1 MYKKRDYESRPS
13 EGAHS
18 KRQPAG
24 PGRGVGG
31 PSGNDPPSISLPK
44 GGGAIRGIG
53 EKFGVNPVTGT
64 GAMTVPL
71 TTSPA
76 RSGFGP
82 QLSLAYDSGAGNG
95 PFGFGWSL
103 SLPSITRKTDKG
115 LPQYWDAEES
125 DTFVLSGAE
134 DLVPVLQPEDNTTA
148 EGYTIHRYRPRI
160 EGLFARIE
168 RWTNTTGEVH
178 WRSISR
184 DNITTLYGQ
193 TAESRITD
201 PDNDERVFSWLIC
214 QSHDDKGNVIVYRY
228 EEENSDGVDLSQA
241 NERNR
246 TVKSRSANR
255 YLKRIEYGNVASLLV
270 HQDLETA
277 QWMFEVVF
285 DYDEGHYEELAL
297 DPVRPEAGQHRL
309 VRASASPAESWRVR
323 ADPFSSHRAGFE
335 IRTYRRCRRVLMFHR
350 FAELGSE
357 PCLIHSTE
365 IEYAD
370 LDYSRPVTIE
380 TELSHQGSSRFASF
394 ICSITRSGFVPD
406 GTEAVLDSHGAWS
419 TYLKKSLPPVE
430 FEYSKSVIQDDIREL
445 DADGLENL
453 PVGLDGSTYQ
463 WIDLDGEGV
472 SGILTEQAGA
482 WFYKPNLGEGRFG
495 PPEVVKSKPSVANLS
510 SGRQQLIDLNG
521 DGQLDLVAFAGT
533 LPGFSERTHD
543 EDWKPFKTFG
553 HLPNIRWDEPNMRFV
568 DLNGDGHADVL
579 ITETEV
585 LTWYP
590 SLAEEGFDSARYV
603 RKPFDE
609 EGGPRLVFADGT
621 QSIYLADMCG
631 DGLTDL
637 VRLRNGEICYWPNLG
652 YGRFGGKVT
661 MDNAPWF
668 DRPDQFSHQRVRVAD
683 IDGSGASD
691 IIYLGSD
698 DVRVYFNQSGN
709 RWSEPRRIKQ
719 FPRVDNLSSVTT
731 ADLLGNGTAC
741 LVWSSPLPRAARHP
755 LHYIDL
761 MGEQKPHLLIKTVNN
776 LGAETLVN
784 YASCTRFYLADKA
797 RGSPWITRIPFPVHT
812 VERVEIF
819 DRISRNHFVTRYAY
833 HHGYFDG
840 GEREFRGFGMVE
852 QWDTE
857 EFASLRTDG
866 HSLAPTNIDEAS
878 HIPPVLTRTW
888 FHTGAYLHSERI
900 SRQFEEEYY
909 REPGLTD
916 EEARE
921 MLLDDSLL
929 PEGLSGEEEREAV
942 RALKGSMLRQEVY
955 ALDGTNKEKHPYT
968 VTEKNFAIKRVQPK
982 SGNRHAVFFTHPL
995 EAISYNYERN
1005 PADPRISHALTLDV
1019 DEFGNVLKS
1028 AAIGYGRRARVRL
1041 ANALGEINEIPNPE
1055 LNQLD
1060 PVDQTKQTGTLVTYT
1075 ENRYTIAIAAGDDYR
1090 TPLPCESR
1098 TYELSGYSP
1107 TGAAGRFQISDLVR
1121 RGPTGQL
1128 THIFDSEIP
1137 YERVPNDGRQRRLIE
1152 HVRTLYRRNDLSGSL
1167 PLGTTESLA
1176 LPFESYKL
1184 AFTSEL
1190 LTQAYGR
1197 RVDDE
1202 MLAAGRY
1209 VQSEGDTNWWIPSG
1223 QIFYSANALDD
1234 ARQELD
1240 AARQHFFLPC
1250 RFRDPFGHDTIV
1262 TYDLHNLL
1270 IRETRD
1276 ALANE
1281 VIAENDYRVLQPRLV
1296 TDPNGNRS
1304 QVAFDILGMVAAS
1317 AVMGKPGERKGDLLP
1332 ASFNSDPTRV
1342 EIDAFF
1348 TNPEGSAMDLLGS
1361 ASTRVVYDLERY
1373 RLTASSPNP
1382 EPPFAAAIVRET
1394 HVSDLDSGAQSN
1406 VQISF
1411 SYSDGFG
1418 REIQKKMQSEPGPLF
1433 EGGPAVH
1440 PRWVGSG
1447 WTIFNNKGKPVRQY
1461 EPFFT
1466 NTHRFELAV
1475 IVGVSPV
1482 LFYDP
1487 VGRVVGTLHP
1497 NHTYDKVVFDSWR
1510 QETWDVNDTVLEL
1523 DPKRDRDL
1531 GSFFERLRDTDY
1543 LPAWYTQRQGGALG
1557 RHEQDAA
1564 RATANHSG
1572 TPTVAHLDTLGRTF
1586 LTIAD
1591 NGTAADGT
1599 RRLYP
1604 TRVELDIEGNQRSI
1618 TDARGN
1624 RVMEYAYDMLG
1635 TKIHERS
1642 MDAGDHW
1649 MLSNV
1654 AGHQTR
1660 AWDSRG
1666 HTITTIHDQLQRPRE
1681 VFVSTSAGDD
1691 KLAERTVYGEPRP
1704 GDPAADAEAKRLNL
1718 RGRVRQ
1724 HYDGAGAVT
1733 NEAFDFKGNL
1743 LSSTRQF
1750 AGEYRQQLDWSV
1762 LPSPVEAPFTSSTS
1776 YDALNRPI
1784 TLTMPDLSVIRPA
1797 YNEANLLESV
1807 RVNLRG
1813 AAGRTVFVSNIDY
1826 DAKGQRKS
1834 IEYAD
1839 NERSGTSTVRTE
1851 YRYDPLTFRMIGL
1864 TTRRTSDAA
1873 VLQDLSYTYD
1883 PVGNITAIRDDAR
1896 QTIYFRN
1903 RRVEPSAEY
1912 AYDALYR
1919 LTSASG
1925 REHLGQNASGR
1936 LNPPQQINHDDS
1948 FRANLLHSG
1957 DGNAM
1962 GTYTERYEYDAVG
1975 NILRMIHEAE
1985 AAGSWTRRYSYAA
1998 DSNRLLRTSMPGDPV
2013 DRYSA
2018 RYEYNEHGSMTSMPH
2033 LPAMEWDFKEQLHK
2047 VRTQRVVN
2055 GENGETVYY
2064 VYDAAG
2070 QRARKVIERPGG
2082 SIKEE
2087 RFYVGGFEVYRE
2099 HNSGRVTLERET
2111 LHIMDDQRR
2120 IAMVETKTV
2129 DATAPPFTPTPV
2141 IRYQLSNHLGSSSL
2155 ELDEAGEIIS
2165 YEEYF
2170 PYGSTSYRAVRA
2182 GVEVSSKRYR
2192 YTGKERDE
2200 ETGFYYH
2207 GARYYAPWL
2216 GRWTSCDPAGLA
2228 DGVTLYQF
2236 VRSNPIR
2243 LIDRTGGNSSN
2254 HDVLETV
2261 IGMGEGLLDMARGFH
2276 HMLADPGDTILTIA
2290 DSMVQSY
2297 NQYGGGLGGA
2307 LVAVNQINPAFHMI
2321 VAGERMVQAIER
2333 GDPRAAGRAYVGMV
2347 GAAGATLGFANAAAS
2362 RFSGAR
2368 PPTPPSRIAAA
2379 GIEEAEL
2386 AEVPTNRP
2394 AATLNP
2400 PRPAVSPPT
2409 APRPAS
2415 RPPSPLASPQAVR
2428 PPHGEV
2434 PPDPAVRRPLGIR
2447 NRTMRGTGSDGN
2459 PNPCFPQGLCFNN
2472 ALAMAAR
2479 GMGYAGALVGD
2490 NAQNVALLFRRLLSR
2505 GGGLYRGTLAQA
2517 REFAQRLGPGTQIIV
2532 NATRVGGGEHALLG
2546 RVTASGEF
2554 QLWDAS
2560 FRTRTGPRGQYRDI
2574 TQHPANPAD
2583 YTNFRWMVVPRL

>member
-1 MYKKRDYESRPS
+1 MLEKRDYQNRPSS

-18 KRQPAG
+18 KRPAG
-24 PGRGVGG
+24 DGPGVGG
-31 PSGNDPPSISLPK
+31 PSGVGPPSISLPK

-53 EKFGVNPVTGT
+53 EKFGVNLVTGT

-71 TTSPA
+71 ATSPA

-82 QLSLAYDSGAGNG
+82 QLSLTYDSGAGNG

-103 SLPSITRKTDKG
+103 SLPTITRKTDKG
-115 LPQYWDAEES
+115 LPKYWDAAES

-134 DLVPVLQPEDNTTA
+134 DLVPVLQPEDNATA
-148 EGYTIHRYRPRI
+148 PGYTIRRYRPRL

-168 RWTNTTGEVH
+168 RWTSTTGEVH
-178 WRSISR
+178 WRSVSR
-184 DNITTLYGQ
+184 DNITTLYGH
-193 TAESRITD
+193 TAESRIAD
-201 PDNDERVFSWLIC
+201 PDNPGRVFSWLIC
-214 QSHDDKGNVIVYRY
+214 QSHDYKGNVMVYRY
-228 EEENSDGVDLSQA
+228 EEENSNGVDLSQA

-246 TVKSRSANR
+246 TVISRSANR
-255 YLKRIEYGNVASLLV
+255 YLKRICYGNVASHLIQ
-270 HQDLETA
+270 HDLETA

-309 VRASASPAESWRVR
+309 VRASASPAESWRAR
-323 ADPFSSHRAGFE
+323 PDPFSSQRAGFE
-335 IRTYRRCRRVLMFHR
+335 IRTYRRCRRVLMFHH

-357 PCLIHSTE
+357 PCLVHSTE
-365 IEYAD
+365 FEYAD
-370 LDYSRPVTIE
+370 LDYSQPGTIE
-380 TELSHQGSSRFASF
+380 SELAHQGSSRFASF
-394 ICSITRSGFVPD
+394 ICSITKSGFVRD
-406 GTEAVLDSHGAWS
+406 GAEAVIDGPRTWY
-419 TYLKKSLPPVE
+419 TYLKKSLPPLE
-430 FEYSKSVIQDDIREL
+430 FEYSKAVIQDEIREL
-445 DADGLENL
+445 DADSLENL

-472 SGILTEQAGA
+472 AGMLTEQAGA
-482 WFYKPNLGEGRFG
+482 WFYKSNLGEGRFG
-495 PPEVVKSKPSVANLS
+495 RPEVVKSKPSLANLS
-510 SGRQQLIDLNG
+510 SGRQQLIDLAG
-521 DGQLDLVAFAGT
+521 DGQLDLVAFAGA
-533 LPGFSERTHD
+533 LPGFYARTCD
-543 EDWKPFKTFG
+543 EDWKPFKTFAV
-553 HLPNIRWDEPNMRFV
+553 LPNIRWDDPNMRFV

-603 RKPFDE
+603 PKTFDE
-609 EGGPRLVFADGT
+609 EGGPRLVLADGT

-637 VRLRNGEICYWPNLG
+637 VRIRNGEICYWPNLG

-691 IIYLGSD
+691 IIYLGYE

-709 RWSEPRRIKQ
+709 RWSEPHRLKQ

-731 ADLLGNGTAC
+731 ADLLGNGTGC
-741 LVWSSPLPRAARHP
+741 LVWSSPLPAAAHRP

-761 MGEQKPHLLIKTVNN
+761 MGGQKPHLLIKTVNN
-776 LGAETLVN
+776 LGAETLVG
-784 YASCTRFYLADKA
+784 YASSTRFYLADKA

-840 GEREFRGFGMVE
+840 AEREFRGFGLVE

-857 EFASLRTDG
+857 EFASLRAG
-866 HSLAPTNIDEAS
+866 GASPVSTNVDEAS

-888 FHTGAYLHSERI
+888 FHTGAYLDGERI
-900 SRQFEEEYY
+900 SRQFEKEYY
-909 REPGLTD
+909 REPGLSD
-916 EEARE
+916 LDANE

-955 ALDGTNKEKHPYT
+955 ARDGTNKEEHPYT
-968 VTEKNFAIKRVQPK
+968 VTEQNFAIKLVQPK
-982 SGNRHAVFFTHPL
+982 SLNRHAVFFTHPL
-995 EAISYNYERN
+995 EAISYHYERN
-1005 PADPRISHALTLDV
+1005 PADPRLSHALTLDV

-1028 AAIGYGRRARVRL
+1028 AAIGYGRRPRIRV
-1041 ANALGEINEIPNPE
+1041 ADGLGEIHETPNPG

-1060 PVDQTKQTGTLVTYT
+1060 PIDQTKQTSTLVTYT
-1075 ENRYTIAIAAGDDYR
+1075 ENRYTTAIVAADDYR

-1107 TGAAGRFQISDLVR
+1107 SGAAGRFQISDLVR

-1128 THIFDSEIP
+1128 THVFDSEIP
-1137 YERVPNDGRQRRLIE
+1137 YERLPDSGRQRRLIE

-1167 PLGTTESLA
+1167 PLGTTGSLA

-1184 AFTSEL
+1184 AFTPEL
-1190 LTQAYGR
+1190 VPQVYGR
-1197 RVDDE
+1197 RVDDAA
-1202 MLAAGRY
+1202 LAAAGY
-1209 VQSEGDTNWWIPSG
+1209 VHSEGDGNRWIPSG
-1223 QIFYSANALDD
+1223 QIFYTANADD
-1234 ARQELD
+1234 AARQELD
-1240 AARQHFFLPC
+1240 TARQHFFLPC

-1262 TYDLHNLL
+1262 TYDSHDLL

-1281 VIAENDYRVLQPRLV
+1281 VIADNDYRVLQPRIV

-1304 QVAFDILGMVAAS
+1304 QVTFDILGMVAAS
-1317 AVMGKPGERKGDLLP
+1317 ALMGKLSERQGDLLT
-1332 ASFNSDPTRV
+1332 ASFNSDPTRA
-1342 EIDAFF
+1342 EIDAFS
-1348 TNPEGSAMDLLGS
+1348 TNPEGSAADLLGS
-1361 ASTRVVYDLERY
+1361 ASTRIVYDLERY

-1394 HVSDLDSGAQSN
+1394 HVSDLDSRVPSK

-1418 REIQKKMQSEPGPLF
+1418 REIQKKIPSEPGPLF
-1433 EGGPAVH
+1433 EEGGPAIH

-1466 NTHRFELAV
+1466 NTHRFEFAV

-1497 NHTYDKVVFDSWR
+1497 NHTYDKVAFDSWR
-1510 QETWDVNDTVLEL
+1510 QETWDMNDTVLES
-1523 DPKRDRDL
+1523 DPNRDRDL
-1531 GSFFERLRDTDY
+1531 GAFFQRLPSADY
-1543 LPAWYTQRQGGALG
+1543 LPTWYARREAGTSG
-1557 RHEQDAA
+1557 RTEQDAA
-1564 RATANHSG
+1564 RATAAHSG
-1572 TPTVAHLDTLGRTF
+1572 TPTVAHLDSLGRTF

-1591 NGTAADGT
+1591 NGTAADDT
-1599 RRLYP
+1599 HALYP

-1624 RVMEYAYDMLG
+1624 RVMEYGYDMLG
-1635 TKIHERS
+1635 TKICERS
-1642 MDAGDHW
+1642 MDAGDHFI
-1649 MLSNV
+1649 LNNV
-1654 AGHQTR
+1654 ASHPIR

-1666 HTITTIHDQLQRPRE
+1666 HTIVTMHDELQRPKE
-1681 VFVSTSAGDD
+1681 VFVSTGAGDE

-1724 HYDGAGAVT
+1724 HYDGAGVVT

-1750 AGEYRQQLDWSV
+1750 AGEHRQQLDWSV
-1762 LPSPVEAPFTSSTS
+1762 LPSTSVEAPFTSSTS

-1784 TLTMPDLSVIRPA
+1784 TLTMPDRSVIRPA
-1797 YNEANLLESV
+1797 YNKANLLESV

-1813 AAGRTVFVSNIDY
+1813 AASETVFVSNIDY

-1834 IEYAD
+1834 IEYGN
-1839 NERSGTSTVRTE
+1839 NEGSGTPTVRTE
-1851 YRYDPLTFRMIGL
+1851 YRYDPLTFRIIGV
-1864 TTRRTSDAA
+1864 TTRRTSDAV

-1883 PVGNITAIRDDAR
+1883 PVGNITAIRDDAQ

-1919 LTSASG
+1919 LTSATG

-1962 GTYTERYEYDAVG
+1962 GNYTERYVYDAVG

-1998 DSNRLLRTSMPGDPV
+1998 DSNRLLRTSLPGDR
-2013 DRYSA
+2013 DGSYSA
-2018 RYEYNEHGSMTSMPH
+2018 PYEYNEHGSMISMPH
-2033 LPAMEWDFKEQLHK
+2033 LPAISAELPAMEWDFKEQLHK

-2087 RFYVGGFEVYRE
+2087 RLYVGGFEVYRE
-2099 HNSGRVTLERET
+2099 YSSGRVTLQRET
-2111 LHIMDDQRR
+2111 LHIMDGERR
-2120 IAMVETKTV
+2120 IAMVETRTI
-2129 DATAPPFTPTPV
+2129 DADVPRLVPTPL
-2141 IRYQLSNHLGSSSL
+2141 IRYQLGNHLGSSSL

-2170 PYGSTSYRAVRA
+2170 PYGSTSYRAVR
-2182 GVEVSSKRYR
+2182 GDLEVSPKRYR

-2216 GRWTSCDPAGLA
+2216 GRWTSADPAGMV
-2228 DGVTLYQF
+2228 DGTNLYCYARNNS
-2236 VRSNPIR
+2236 VK
-2243 LIDRTGGNSSN
+2243 LIDPSGTQSNGTSSQRFS
-2254 HDVLETV
+2254 EPQ
-2261 IGMGEGLLDMARGFH
+2261 LDGSA
-2276 HMLADPGDTILTIA
+2276 
-2290 DSMVQSY
+2290 QSAT
-2297 NQYGGGLGGA
+2297 A
-2307 LVAVNQINPAFHMI
+2307 LRLPIPNIQLSHPPFP
-2321 VAGERMVQAIER
+2321 E
-2333 GDPRAAGRAYVGMV
+2333 PRP
-2347 GAAGATLGFANAAAS
+2347 LGFAS
-2362 RFSGAR
+2362 SGIALTQPTGNLTQDITNQIQDRIHLLPQVVHPDPQHSERTVTLSSPALR
-2368 PPTPPSRIAAA
+2368 PIPESP
-2379 GIEEAEL
+2379 AEHPDVQ
-2386 AEVPTNRP
+2386 A
-2394 AATLNP
+2394 
-2400 PRPAVSPPT
+2400 PT
-2409 APRPAS
+2409 APRAS
-2415 RPPSPLASPQAVR
+2415 WLVRMGSAIVGLGRAIGAGISAAGSAIGRAIVGAGRAIGAGLYAAGSAIGRAVVGAGRAIGARLYAAGSAVSSFLNLKFSVGASLFGTIGNIRRGNIPMELSPPSDSQGQINQATREASHQTRESLHLNPVEVSGGMATVR
-2428 PPHGEV
+2428 DFLRNPAAAGMRLTVESMLPTRPHE
-2434 PPDPAVRRPLGIR
+2434 PAGHDRPSTAAAEALGIV
-2447 NRTMRGTGSDGN
+2447 D
-2459 PNPCFPQGLCFNN
+2459 
-2472 ALAMAAR
+2472 AAIR
-2479 GMGYAGALVGD
+2479 KG
-2490 NAQNVALLFRRLLSR
+2490 FR
-2505 GGGLYRGTLAQA
+2505 
-2517 REFAQRLGPGTQIIV
+2517 
-2532 NATRVGGGEHALLG
+2532 
-2546 RVTASGEF
+2546 
-2554 QLWDAS
+2554 
-2560 FRTRTGPRGQYRDI
+2560 
-2574 TQHPANPAD
+2574 
-2583 YTNFRWMVVPRL
+2583 

>member
-1 MYKKRDYESRPS
+1 MFEKHDYQNPPSS
-13 EGAHS
+13 EGADS
-18 KRQPAG
+18 KRPPAAPG
-24 PGRGVGG
+24 PGVGG
-31 PSGNDPPSISLPK
+31 PSGDGPPSISLPK

-71 TTSPA
+71 ATSPA

-103 SLPSITRKTDKG
+103 SLPTITRKTDKG

-134 DLVPVLQPEDNTTA
+134 DLVPVLQPEDNNTA
-148 EGYTIHRYRPRI
+148 PGYAIHHYRPRI
-160 EGLFARIE
+160 EGLFSRIE
-168 RWTNTTGEVH
+168 RWTNATTGEIH

-184 DNITTLYGQ
+184 ENITTIYGL
-193 TAESRITD
+193 TAESRISD
-201 PDNDERVFSWLIC
+201 PGDPKRVFSWLIC
-214 QSHDDKGNVIVYRY
+214 QNYDDKGNAVVFTY

-241 NERNR
+241 HERNR

-255 YLKRIEYGNVASLLV
+255 YLKRIWYGNVASRLV
-270 HQDLETA
+270 QQDLKTA

-323 ADPFSSHRAGFE
+323 ADPFSTHRAGFE

-357 PCLIHSTE
+357 PCLIHSTQ

-370 LDYSRPVTIE
+370 LDYSQPVSIE
-380 TELSHQGSSRFASF
+380 TELFHQGSSRFASF
-394 ICSITRSGFVPD
+394 IRSITKSAFVRD
-406 GTEAVLDSHGAWS
+406 GTEAVLDSRGAWY
-419 TYLKKSLPPVE
+419 TYLKKSLPPLE

-445 DADGLENL
+445 DAESVENL

-472 SGILTEQAGA
+472 SGMLTEQAGA

-495 PPEVVKSKPSVANLS
+495 PPEVVKSKPSFANLS
-510 SGRQQLIDLNG
+510 SGRQQLIDLTG
-521 DGQLDLVAFAGT
+521 DGQLDLVAFAGS
-533 LPGFSERTHD
+533 LPGFYERTHD

-603 RKPFDE
+603 RMPFDE
-609 EGGPRLVFADGT
+609 ERGPRLVLADGT

-637 VRLRNGEICYWPNLG
+637 VRIRNGEICYWPNLG
-652 YGRFGGKVT
+652 YGRFGVKVT
-661 MDNAPWF
+661 MDNAPRF

-698 DVRVYFNQSGN
+698 CVRVYFNQSGN
-709 RWSEPRRIKQ
+709 RWSEPRRLNQ

-741 LVWSSPLPRAARHP
+741 LVWSSPLPGAARRP

-761 MGEQKPHLLIKTVNN
+761 MGGQKPHLLIKTVNN
-776 LGAETLVN
+776 LGAETLVH
-784 YASCTRFYLADKA
+784 YASSTRFYLADKA
-797 RGSPWITRIPFPVHT
+797 GGSPWITRIPFPVHT

-840 GEREFRGFGMVE
+840 TEREFRGFGLVE

-857 EFASLRTDG
+857 EFASLRADG
-866 HSLAPTNIDEAS
+866 SSPVSTNIDEAS

-888 FHTGAYLHSERI
+888 FHTGAYLDGERI
-900 SRQFEEEYY
+900 SRQFEREYY

-916 EEARE
+916 EDAHE

-929 PEGLSGEEEREAV
+929 PEGLSGEEEQEAV

-955 ALDGTNKEKHPYT
+955 ALDGTNKESHPYT
-968 VTEKNFAIKRVQPK
+968 VTEQNFAIKRVQPK
-982 SGNRHAVFFTHPL
+982 SGNRHAVYFTHAL
-995 EAISYNYERN
+995 EAISYHYERN

-1019 DEFGNVLKS
+1019 NEFGNVLKS
-1028 AAIGYGRRARVRL
+1028 AAIGYGRRARIRVADRS
-1041 ANALGEINEIPNPE
+1041 GGISEIPNPD

-1060 PVDQTKQTGTLVTYT
+1060 PLDQRKQTDTLVTYT

-1098 TYELSGYSP
+1098 TYELTGYSP
-1107 TGAAGRFQISDLVR
+1107 LGAAGRFQISDLVR
-1121 RGPTGQL
+1121 RGSTGQL
-1128 THIFDSEIP
+1128 SHIFESEIP
-1137 YERVPNDGRQRRLIE
+1137 YEEVPHNGKQRRLIE

-1167 PLGTTESLA
+1167 PLGAAESLA

-1184 AFTSEL
+1184 AFTPEL
-1190 LTQAYGR
+1190 VAQVYGR
-1197 RVDDE
+1197 RVDDA

-1209 VQSEGDTNWWIPSG
+1209 VHSDGDTNRWIPSG
-1223 QIFYSANALDD
+1223 QIFYSAKAQDA
-1234 ARQELD
+1234 ARQELV

-1262 TYDLHNLL
+1262 TYDLHDLL

-1276 ALANE
+1276 ALANG
-1281 VIAENDYRVLQPRLV
+1281 VIADNDYRVLQPRLV

-1317 AVMGKPGERKGDLLP
+1317 AVMGKLSEHKGDLLT

-1348 TNPEGSAMDLLGS
+1348 TNAEGRAADLLGS
-1361 ASTRVVYDLERY
+1361 ASTRIVYDLERY
-1373 RLTASSPNP
+1373 RRTASSPNP

-1394 HVSDLDSGAQSN
+1394 HVSDLDSGVRSK
-1406 VQISF
+1406 VQVSF

-1418 REIQKKMQSEPGPLF
+1418 REIQKKIQSEPGPLF
-1433 EGGPAVH
+1433 EGGPTVH

-1447 WTIFNNKGKPVRQY
+1447 WIIFNNKGKPVRQY

-1466 NTHRFELAV
+1466 TTHHFELAV

-1510 QETWDVNDTVLEL
+1510 QETWDVNDAVLESA
-1523 DPKRDRDL
+1523 PNRDREVAA
-1531 GSFFERLRDTDY
+1531 FFQRLVPADY
-1543 LPAWYTQRQGGALG
+1543 LPTWYAQRQAGAHG
-1557 RHEQDAA
+1557 RQEQDAA
-1564 RATANHSG
+1564 RATAAHSG
-1572 TPTVAHLDTLGRTF
+1572 TPTVAHVDSLGRTF

-1604 TRVELDIEGNQRSI
+1604 TRVEMDIEGNQRRI

-1624 RVMEYAYDMLG
+1624 RVMDCVYDMLG
-1635 TKIHERS
+1635 TKIHQVS
-1642 MDAGDHW
+1642 MDAGARW
-1649 MLSNV
+1649 MLNDA
-1654 AGHQTR
+1654 AGKPIR

-1666 HTITTIHDQLQRPRE
+1666 HIISTSYDELRRPTHL
-1681 VFVSTSAGDD
+1681 FVSEGGHG
-1691 KLAERTVYGEPRP
+1691 KLAEHTVYGEPP
-1704 GDPAADAEAKRLNL
+1704 PDDPDADREARRLNL
-1718 RGRVRQ
+1718 RGKIRQ
-1724 HYDGAGAVT
+1724 HYDGAGLLT
-1733 NEAFDFKGNL
+1733 SEEFDFKGNL
-1743 LSSTRQF
+1743 LRATRLF
-1750 AGEYRQQLDWSV
+1750 ALEYNEQLDWSA
-1762 LPSPVEAPFTSSTS
+1762 SPPPTLQTTEPHVNSTT

-1784 TLTMPDLSVIRPA
+1784 TLTTPDRSVIRPA

-1807 RVNLRG
+1807 SVNLRG
-1813 AAGRTVFVSNIDY
+1813 AASETVFVSNLDY

-1834 IEYAD
+1834 IEYQI
-1839 NERSGTSTVRTE
+1839 NHHSRTPGVVRTE
-1851 YRYDPLTFRMIGL
+1851 YGYDPLTFRMIHL
-1864 TTRRTSDAA
+1864 TTTRTTDGGR
-1873 VLQDLSYTYD
+1873 LQDLSYTYD
-1883 PVGNITAIRDDAR
+1883 PVGNITAIRDDAQ

-1903 RRVEPSAEY
+1903 RRVEPSAKYE
-1912 AYDALYR
+1912 YDALYR
-1919 LTSASG
+1919 LVSATG

-1948 FRANLLHSG
+1948 FRTNLLHSG

-1962 GTYTERYEYDAVG
+1962 GNYTERYEYDALG
-1975 NILRMIHEAE
+1975 NILRMIHEADS
-1985 AAGSWTRRYSYAA
+1985 AGSWTRRYSYAV
-1998 DSNRLLRTSMPGDPV
+1998 DSNRLLRTSLPGDA
-2013 DRYSA
+2013 DRSYSA
-2018 RYEYNEHGSMTSMPH
+2018 RYEYNEHGSMISMPH
-2033 LPAMEWDFKEQLHK
+2033 LPAISRDLPAMEWDFKDQLHQ
-2047 VRTQRVVN
+2047 VRTQRVIN
-2055 GENGETVYY
+2055 GDSGETVYY

-2082 SIKEE
+2082 SIREE
-2087 RFYVGGFEVYRE
+2087 RFYAGGFEVYRE
-2099 HNSGRVTLERET
+2099 RSSGDITLERET

-2120 IAMVETKTV
+2120 IAMVETKTL
-2129 DATAPPFTPTPV
+2129 DASGPSFTPIPL
-2141 IRYQLSNHLGSSSL
+2141 IRYQFSNHLGSSSL

-2170 PYGSTSYRAVRA
+2170 PYGNTSYRAVRD
-2182 GVEVSSKRYR
+2182 GVEVSPKRYR
-2192 YTGKERDE
+2192 YSGKERDE

-2207 GARYYAPWL
+2207 GARYYAPGL
-2216 GRWTSCDPAGLA
+2216 GRWTAVDPAGIK
-2228 DGVTLYQF
+2228 DGLNLYQHAHGNPLCCVDPRGTQS
-2236 VRSNPIR
+2236 VRVTRAQWDAIISGQRPSLTNQGLTPAVISG
-2243 LIDRTGGNSSN
+2243 LATD
-2254 HDVLETV
+2254 HDVNRGTSATSHPRPHGLPQPAGSAALTVYETQQRVQYSAQTGRASNEAVARIRVAQQANDINQAREVARIASQYRNDIRTATQNRLGPGGRLMSRRIELPRPFGELVDRYGGPGRFETYEQVAFKAGVSRPAFRGLV
-2261 IGMGEGLLDMARGFH
+2261 IFGRVAGPAFTIFGVGAAVYNVSRAPLRQRPRVMVQQAGSIAGGAVGATVGTGVGALGAGGI
-2276 HMLADPGDTILTIA
+2276 ATILGLGSGPAGWLALGLGI
-2290 DSMVQSY
+2290 V
-2297 NQYGGGLGGA
+2297 GGLGG
-2307 LVAVNQINPAFHMI
+2307 
-2321 VAGERMVQAIER
+2321 
-2333 GDPRAAGRAYVGMV
+2333 
-2347 GAAGATLGFANAAAS
+2347 
-2362 RFSGAR
+2362 
-2368 PPTPPSRIAAA
+2368 
-2379 GIEEAEL
+2379 
-2386 AEVPTNRP
+2386 
-2394 AATLNP
+2394 
-2400 PRPAVSPPT
+2400 
-2409 APRPAS
+2409 
-2415 RPPSPLASPQAVR
+2415 
-2428 PPHGEV
+2428 
-2434 PPDPAVRRPLGIR
+2434 
-2447 NRTMRGTGSDGN
+2447 
-2459 PNPCFPQGLCFNN
+2459 
-2472 ALAMAAR
+2472 
-2479 GMGYAGALVGD
+2479 GYAG
-2490 NAQNVALLFRRLLSR
+2490 SR
-2505 GGGLYRGTLAQA
+2505 GGDPA
-2517 REFAQRLGPGTQIIV
+2517 
-2532 NATRVGGGEHALLG
+2532 GGAAYGVLEP
-2546 RVTASGEF
+2546 VTPPLFHE
-2554 QLWDAS
+2554 
-2560 FRTRTGPRGQYRDI
+2560 
-2574 TQHPANPAD
+2574 PAN
-2583 YTNFRWMVVPRL
+2583 FRLDERGRR

>member
-1 MYKKRDYESRPS
+1 MFEKRDYQNSSSS

-18 KRQPAG
+18 KRSAAG
-24 PGRGVGG
+24 PGPRLGG
-31 PSGNDPPSISLPK
+31 PSGDGPPSISLPK

-71 TTSPA
+71 ATSPG

-95 PFGFGWSL
+95 PFGFGWNL
-103 SLPSITRKTDKG
+103 SLPTITRKTDKG
-115 LPQYWDAEES
+115 LPQYLDAEES

-148 EGYTIHRYRPRI
+148 PGYTIRRYRPRI
-160 EGLFARIE
+160 EGPFARIE
-168 RWTNTTGEVH
+168 RWTKTTGEVH

-184 DNITTLYGQ
+184 DNITTLYGL
-193 TAESRITD
+193 TGESRITD
-201 PDNDERVFSWLIC
+201 PDNQRRVFSWLIC

-228 EEENSDGVDLSQA
+228 EEENSYGVDLSQA

-255 YLKRIEYGNVASLLV
+255 YLKRIEYGNVASRLV
-270 HQDLETA
+270 QPDLQTA
-277 QWMFEVVF
+277 QWMFDVVF

-297 DPVRPEAGQHRL
+297 DPARPEAGQHRL
-309 VRASASPAESWRVR
+309 VRASVSPAESWRVR

-335 IRTYRRCRRVLMFHR
+335 IRTYRRCRRLLMFHHV
-350 FAELGSE
+350 AELGSE

-370 LDYSRPVTIE
+370 LDYSHPVTIE

-394 ICSITRSGFVPD
+394 IRSITKSGFVRD
-406 GTEAVLDSHGAWS
+406 GTKAVLDSHGVWY
-419 TYLKKSLPPVE
+419 TYLKKSLPPLE
-430 FEYSKSVIQDDIREL
+430 FEYSKAVIQDDIRQL
-445 DADGLENL
+445 DTDSVENL

-472 SGILTEQAGA
+472 SGMLTEQAGA
-482 WFYKPNLGEGRFG
+482 WFYKPNLGDGRFG
-495 PPEVVKSKPSVANLS
+495 PPEVVKSKPSFVSLG
-510 SGRQQLIDLNG
+510 SGRQHLIDLTGN
-521 DGQLDLVAFAGT
+521 GQLDLVAFAGP

-609 EGGPRLVFADGT
+609 ERGPRLVLADGT

-637 VRLRNGEICYWPNLG
+637 VRIRNGEICYWPNRG
-652 YGRFGGKVT
+652 YGRFGVKVT

-683 IDGSGASD
+683 IDGTGASD

-698 DVRVYFNQSGN
+698 GVRVYFNQSGN
-709 RWSEPRRIKQ
+709 RWSEPRRLNQ

-741 LVWSSPLPRAARHP
+741 LVWSSPLPGAARRP

-761 MGEQKPHLLIKTVNN
+761 MGGQKPHLLIKTVNN
-776 LGAETLVN
+776 LGAETLVH
-784 YASCTRFYLADKA
+784 YASSTKFYLADKA
-797 RGSPWITRIPFPVHT
+797 RGSPWVTRLPFPVHT
-812 VERVEIF
+812 VNRVEIF
-819 DRISRNHFVTRYAY
+819 DRVSGNHFVTRYAY

-840 GEREFRGFGMVE
+840 TEREFRGFGLVE

-857 EFASLRTDG
+857 EFASLRADG
-866 HSLAPTNIDEAS
+866 SSPVSTNIDEAS

-888 FHTGAYLHSERI
+888 FHTGAYLDGERI
-900 SRQFEEEYY
+900 SRQFEKEYY

-916 EEARE
+916 EDAHE
-921 MLLDDSLL
+921 MLLDDSQL
-929 PEGLSGEEEREAV
+929 PEGLSGEEEQEAV

-955 ALDGTNKEKHPYT
+955 ALDGTNKESHPYT
-968 VTEKNFAIKRVQPK
+968 VTEQNFAIKRVQRK
-982 SGNRHAVFFTHPL
+982 SGNRHAVYFTHAV
-995 EAISYNYERN
+995 EAISYHYERN

-1019 DEFGNVLKS
+1019 NEFGNVLKS
-1028 AAIGYGRRARVRL
+1028 AAIGYGRRARIRVADRS
-1041 ANALGEINEIPNPE
+1041 GGINEIPNPE

-1060 PVDQTKQTGTLVTYT
+1060 PLDQRKQTDTLVTYT
-1075 ENRYTIAIAAGDDYR
+1075 ENRYTMAIATGDDYR

-1098 TYELSGYSP
+1098 TYELTGYSP
-1107 TGAAGRFQISDLVR
+1107 SGAAGRLQMSDLVR

-1137 YERVPNDGRQRRLIE
+1137 YEEVPHNGKQRRLIE

-1167 PLGTTESLA
+1167 PLGTAESLA

-1184 AFTSEL
+1184 AFTPEL
-1190 LTQAYGR
+1190 VAQVYGR
-1197 RVDDE
+1197 RVDDA

-1209 VQSEGDTNWWIPSG
+1209 VHSEGDTNRWIPSG
-1223 QIFYSANALDD
+1223 QIFYSARADDD
-1234 ARQELD
+1234 ARQELE

-1262 TYDLHNLL
+1262 TYDLHDLL

-1281 VIAENDYRVLQPRLV
+1281 VIADNDYRVLQPRLV

-1317 AVMGKPGERKGDLLP
+1317 AVMGKLSEHKGDLLT

-1348 TNPEGSAMDLLGS
+1348 ANPEGSAADLLGS
-1361 ASTRVVYDLERY
+1361 ASTRIVYDLERY

-1394 HVSDLDSGAQSN
+1394 HVSDLDSGVQSKI
-1406 VQISF
+1406 QTSF

-1418 REIQKKMQSEPGPLF
+1418 REIQKKIPSEPGPLF
-1433 EGGPAVH
+1433 EGGPTIPA
-1440 PRWVGSG
+1440 RWVGSG
-1447 WTIFNNKGKPVRQY
+1447 WTIFNNKGKPVKQY

-1466 NTHRFELAV
+1466 TTHQFELAV

-1487 VGRVVGTLHP
+1487 VVRVVGTLHP

-1510 QETWDVNDTVLEL
+1510 QETWDVNDTVLESA
-1523 DPKRDRDL
+1523 PNRDRDV
-1531 GSFFERLRDTDY
+1531 GAFFQRLPHTDY
-1543 LPAWYTQRQGGALG
+1543 LPTWYAQRQAGAHG
-1557 RHEQDAA
+1557 REEQDAA
-1564 RATANHSG
+1564 RAAAAHTG
-1572 TPTVAHLDTLGRTF
+1572 TPTVAHVDSLGRTF

-1591 NGTAADGT
+1591 NGTSADGT

-1604 TRVELDIEGNQRSI
+1604 TRVEMDIEGNQRWI

-1635 TKIHERS
+1635 TQVRQVS
-1642 MDAGDHW
+1642 MDAGARW
-1649 MLSNV
+1649 MLNDAV
-1654 AGHQTR
+1654 GKPIR

-1666 HTITTIHDQLQRPRE
+1666 HIISTSYDELRRPTQL
-1681 VFVSTSAGDD
+1681 FVSEGTDPG
-1691 KLAERTVYGEPRP
+1691 KLAEHTVYGEPP
-1704 GDPAADAEAKRLNL
+1704 PDDPIADREARRLNL
-1718 RGRVRQ
+1718 RGKIRQ
-1724 HYDGAGAVT
+1724 HYDGAGLLT
-1733 NEAFDFKGNL
+1733 SEEFDFKGNL
-1743 LSSTRQF
+1743 SRATRLF
-1750 AGEYRQQLDWSV
+1750 AIEYREQLDWSV
-1762 LPSPVEAPFTSSTS
+1762 SPPPALQEAEPYVTSTT
-1776 YDALNRPI
+1776 YDALNRPV
-1784 TLTMPDLSVIRPA
+1784 TLTTPDHSVIRPA
-1797 YNEANLLESV
+1797 YNEAKLLERVSV
-1807 RVNLRG
+1807 SLRG
-1813 AAGRTVFVSNIDY
+1813 AASETVFVSNIDY
-1826 DAKGQRKS
+1826 DAKGQRRL
-1834 IEYAD
+1834 IEYQINHD
-1839 NERSGTSTVRTE
+1839 SRTPGVVRTE
-1851 YRYDPLTFRMIGL
+1851 YGYDPLTFRLKHL
-1864 TTRRTSDAA
+1864 TTTRTSDGV
-1873 VLQDLSYTYD
+1873 VLQDLSYSYD
-1883 PVGNITAIRDDAR
+1883 PVGNITAIRDDAQ

-1903 RRVEPSAEY
+1903 RRVEPSAKYE
-1912 AYDALYR
+1912 YDALYR

-1925 REHLGQNASGR
+1925 REHLGQNASGQ
-1936 LNPPQQINHDDS
+1936 LNSPQQINHDDS

-1962 GTYTERYEYDAVG
+1962 GNYTERYEYDAVG
-1975 NILRMIHEAE
+1975 NILRMIHEADS
-1985 AAGSWTRRYSYAA
+1985 AGSWTRRYSYAA
-1998 DSNRLLRTSMPGDPV
+1998 DSNRLLRTSLPGDP
-2013 DRYSA
+2013 DGAYSA
-2018 RYEYNEHGSMTSMPH
+2018 PYEYNEHGSMISMPH
-2033 LPAMEWDFKEQLHK
+2033 LPTMEWDFKDQLHK
-2047 VRTQRVVN
+2047 VRTQRVIN

-2087 RFYVGGFEVYRE
+2087 RFYAGGFELYRE
-2099 HNSGRVTLERET
+2099 RNSGRVTLERET
-2111 LHIMDDQRR
+2111 LHIVDDQRR
-2120 IAMVETKTV
+2120 IALVETKTT
-2129 DATAPPFTPTPV
+2129 DAVAPL
-2141 IRYQLSNHLGSSSL
+2141 IRYQFGNHLGSSSL
-2155 ELDEAGEIIS
+2155 ELDDTGEIIS

-2170 PYGSTSYRAVRA
+2170 PYGSTSYRAARA
-2182 GVEVSSKRYR
+2182 DVEVSSKRYR

-2216 GRWTSCDPAGLA
+2216 GRWASCDPAGVT
-2228 DGVTLYQF
+2228 DGINSCLY
-2236 VRSNPIR
+2236 VRDNPIR
-2243 LIDRTGGNSSN
+2243 LSDPNGKQGIDHVLSPGTLTLDNTRLSPPLFSTTNLPPIPRQRDLLRDVYESLPLHPRTTTMSMATQLRQAAREHRVGFSAAQHMGQLEDRGYLIGRAGEHISVNPNLSSV
-2254 HDVLETV
+2254 VLELASHATS
-2261 IGMGEGLLDMARGFH
+2261 ARGRPSFEIMSLIRPQDRNPNSPH
-2276 HMLADPGDTILTIA
+2276 RQGVGLDIGR
-2290 DSMVQSY
+2290 
-2297 NQYGGGLGGA
+2297 YGGHD
-2307 LVAVNQINPAFHMI
+2307 IDIHS
-2321 VAGERMVQAIER
+2321 
-2333 GDPRAAGRAYVGMV
+2333 PRAAMEGIIAVIGDLPRGNYGLGLLRLPRTDPAGGNEDRAKHPEFYQRQG
-2347 GAAGATLGFANAAAS
+2347 GFNQ
-2362 RFSGAR
+2362 
-2368 PPTPPSRIAAA
+2368 T
-2379 GIEEAEL
+2379 
-2386 AEVPTNRP
+2386 V
-2394 AATLNP
+2394 
-2400 PRPAVSPPT
+2400 PRPALT
-2409 APRPAS
+2409 PAAQILS
-2415 RPPSPLASPQAVR
+2415 QASPFVVPRSVGRSPTGKGVEADVR
-2428 PPHGEV
+2428 AMIS
-2434 PPDPAVRRPLGIR
+2434 DP
-2447 NRTMRGTGSDGN
+2447 TE
-2459 PNPCFPQGLCFNN
+2459 QNN
-2472 ALAMAAR
+2472 LI
-2479 GMGYAGALVGD
+2479 
-2490 NAQNVALLFRRLLSR
+2490 NAI
-2505 GGGLYRGTLAQA
+2505 TQA
-2517 REFAQRLGPGTQIIV
+2517 RERHGV
-2532 NATRVGGGEHALLG
+2532 NIRAVFPDATDHLHIQLMPPPASTSNAG
-2546 RVTASGEF
+2546 RS
-2554 QLWDAS
+2554 
-2560 FRTRTGPRGQYRDI
+2560 R
-2574 TQHPANPAD
+2574 
-2583 YTNFRWMVVPRL
+2583 